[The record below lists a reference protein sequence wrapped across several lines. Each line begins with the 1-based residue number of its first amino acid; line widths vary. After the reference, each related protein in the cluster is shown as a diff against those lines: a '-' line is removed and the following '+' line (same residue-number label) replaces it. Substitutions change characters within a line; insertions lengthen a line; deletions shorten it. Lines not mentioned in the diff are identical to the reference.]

1 MTVQKNAFLPS
12 VSMGVALTIS
22 LGLAGCSTTH
32 SSVVQPVNVAN
43 TVATNSTPVTPVNAP
58 NERER
63 MLASLNLTEA
73 QKSQLEALRL
83 QNRPKMQALQ
93 AQLKQY
99 NATLSQPQA
108 GTNEATLLNLYQ
120 QKHAVTLQ
128 EAELHRQYEQRFL
141 AILTPSQQ
149 IQYYQTL
156 PENKKP

>member
-1 MTVQKNAFLPS
+1 MAIRKLT
-12 VSMGVALTIS
+12 ALI
-22 LGLAGCSTTH
+22 GMAILATGCSA
-32 SSVVQPVNVAN
+32 QPVTTPDRASFVIAPTNVTDVN
-43 TVATNSTPVTPVNAP
+43 KIDVSKAT

-149 IQYYQTL
+149 IQYYKTL